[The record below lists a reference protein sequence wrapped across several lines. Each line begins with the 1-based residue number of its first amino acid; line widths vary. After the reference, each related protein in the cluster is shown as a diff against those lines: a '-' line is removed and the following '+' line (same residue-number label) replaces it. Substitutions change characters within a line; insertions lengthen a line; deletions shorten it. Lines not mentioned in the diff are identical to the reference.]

1 MLIVIGPTSPS
12 LDSTDI
18 RKLNPGRN
26 LVHWV

>member
-1 MLIVIGPTSPS
+1 MLIAIGPNSLS

-18 RKLNPGRN
+18 TKLNPGRN